1 MTEQEQKILNQA
13 ESLFMRVGIKSITM
27 QDLSRELGISK
38 KTLYQYVENKADLV
52 LKVIFNHAQQEIEEV
67 KKITACSKN
76 AIDEM
81 LQIGRFGFEQVSV
94 ISPTAIYDIKKHY
107 QKSWEV
113 IEKLHQEHT
122 YVVIVENFKRGVEEG
137 LYRNDFDVD
146 IVAKLYGAQT
156 FLMIEEAIFPLRKYN
171 KKHLMNEFIK
181 YHLYGIV
188 SPKGKKMLEK
198 YLSIEKN

>member
-1 MTEQEQKILNQA
+1 MTVQEQKILNQA

-38 KTLYQYVENKADLV
+38 KTLYQFVENKADLV
-52 LKVIFNHAQQEIEEV
+52 LKVIFNHAQQEIEQV
-67 KKITACSKN
+67 KKITAASKN

-81 LQIGRFGFEQVSV
+81 LKIGRFGFEQISI
-94 ISPTAIYDIKKHY
+94 ISPTVIYDIKKHY
-107 QKSWEV
+107 HKSWEV

-122 YVVIVENFKRGVEEG
+122 YGVIVENFKRGVEEG
-137 LYRNDFDVD
+137 LYRDDFDVD

-188 SPKGKKMLEK
+188 SPKGKKVLEK
-198 YLSIEKN
+198 YLSVEN